1 MHVQRVYESPP
12 VQCPTAAA
20 TVRTHNRTMRV
31 CCNSIRVYIIMFT
44 LLQQTPRQS
53 HTPLRVDVAA
63 AALINNTNIMRGE
76 SATTSGSETGGGGR
90 RREGPRVAP
99 PRRAAT
105 QKETR
110 EFRFSTSLCSVFS
123 PPSPGR
129 RLH

>member
-53 HTPLRVDVAA
+53 HTPLRVDVA